1 MKTFKKSSMA
11 IITTLVLGLLPA
23 LPAAAQTAPET
34 TAARKYSVQV
44 SQAES
49 GGQDSPM
56 KFTVTQKTGTDNE
69 EVIITLVKDPKA
81 KAEPEKA
88 MRISPR
94 QNTMSRPLRVRQSMS
109 GRHLIISDDTYGG
122 AGCENSGYRG

>member
-1 MKTFKKSSMA
+1 MKTLKKSSMA

-44 SQAES
+44 SQAER

-81 KAEPEKA
+81 KAEPEKGHA
-88 MRISPR
+88 YISTSEYYVTTAKSKAV
-94 QNTMSRPLRVRQSMS
+94 NVR
-109 GRHLIISDDTYGG
+109 
-122 AGCENSGYRG
+122 

>member
-1 MKTFKKSSMA
+1 
-11 IITTLVLGLLPA
+11 
-23 LPAAAQTAPET
+23 
-34 TAARKYSVQV
+34 
-44 SQAES
+44 
-49 GGQDSPM
+49 M

-81 KAEPEKA
+81 KAEPEKGHA
-88 MRISPR
+88 YISTSEYDVTTAKSKAV
-94 QNTMSRPLRVRQSMS
+94 NV

>member
-1 MKTFKKSSMA
+1 MQTKQPAGYDEKEKQMKTLKKSSMA

-81 KAEPEKA
+81 KAEPEKGHA
-88 MRISPR
+88 YISTSEYDVTAAKSKAV
-94 QNTMSRPLRVRQSMS
+94 NVR
-109 GRHLIISDDTYGG
+109 
-122 AGCENSGYRG
+122 

>member
-1 MKTFKKSSMA
+1 MKTFKKSSTA

-81 KAEPEKA
+81 KAEPEKGHA
-88 MRISPR
+88 YIS
-94 QNTMSRPLRVRQSMS
+94 TMSRPLRVRQSMS

>member
-1 MKTFKKSSMA
+1 MKTLKKSSTA

-69 EVIITLVKDPKA
+69 EVITLVKDPKA
-81 KAEPEKA
+81 KAEPEKGHA
-88 MRISPR
+88 YISTSEYDVTAAKSKAV
-94 QNTMSRPLRVRQSMS
+94 NVR
-109 GRHLIISDDTYGG
+109 
-122 AGCENSGYRG
+122 

>member
-1 MKTFKKSSMA
+1 MKTFKKNSTA

-23 LPAAAQTAPET
+23 FPAAAQTAPET

-56 KFTVTQKTGTDNE
+56 KFTVTQKSGTDNE
-69 EVIITLVKDPKA
+69 GVIITLVKDPKA
-81 KAEPEKA
+81 KAEPEKGHA
-88 MRISPR
+88 LS
-94 QNTMSRPLRVRQSMS
+94 
-109 GRHLIISDDTYGG
+109 LIHIQMCIRDRK
-122 AGCENSGYRG
+122 APFMAWRAA

>member
-1 MKTFKKSSMA
+1 MKTLKKSSTA

-34 TAARKYSVQV
+34 TAARKDSVQV
-44 SQAES
+44 FQAER

-69 EVIITLVKDPKA
+69 EVIIRSKGKSRTGKRPCVYLHV
-81 KAEPEKA
+81 
-88 MRISPR
+88 RIR
-94 QNTMSRPLRVRQSMS
+94 CHDR
-109 GRHLIISDDTYGG
+109 
-122 AGCENSGYRG
+122 

>member
-1 MKTFKKSSMA
+1 MKTLKKSSMA

-23 LPAAAQTAPET
+23 LPAPET

-81 KAEPEKA
+81 KAEPEKGHA
-88 MRISPR
+88 YISTSEYDVTTAKSKAV
-94 QNTMSRPLRVRQSMS
+94 NVR
-109 GRHLIISDDTYGG
+109 
-122 AGCENSGYRG
+122 